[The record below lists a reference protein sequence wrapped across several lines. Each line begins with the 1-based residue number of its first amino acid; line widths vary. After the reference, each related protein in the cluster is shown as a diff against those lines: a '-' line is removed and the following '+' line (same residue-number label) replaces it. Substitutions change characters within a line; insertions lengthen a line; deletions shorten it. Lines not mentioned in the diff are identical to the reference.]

1 MKNPHRLF
9 LQRRCIISQK
19 IHEQTLSILKK
30 KKRNC
35 KWTSPRGAITHFQ
48 DSCAQKTSRNKR
60 YCFVLFPIYRP
71 GCYWAASISI
81 TLSSMKL
88 ENLGPWLF
96 QIFFCSIT
104 LFPLLLW
111 LKWNIFYTS
120 VLPCKCLQLY
130 FFQ

>member
-19 IHEQTLSILKK
+19 MHEQTLSILKK
-30 KKRNC
+30 KKELQMNVPTRSHHPLPGQLC
-35 KWTSPRGAITHFQ
+35 SKDIEEQALLF
-48 DSCAQKTSRNKR
+48 
-60 YCFVLFPIYRP
+60 CFPFTVP

-120 VLPCKCLQLY
+120 VLPCKYLQLY
-130 FFQ
+130 FSQ